1 MNVIPID
8 YAALITMAYLSSLW
22 LRMTITSMDSMQT
35 AHISPI
41 THISTFTLTSQDCIN
56 RTMKTHED
64 LSAAVTSPWEFSMT
78 NEDSMRF
85 RIRTIRISLTDR
97 FRTLTL
103 IMPLQDRKP
112 HGRRSQGHCRAQPEA
127 QVSAHLQ
134 VDLQEVPLAEWSAE
148 HYRQPQV

>member
-8 YAALITMAYLSSLW
+8 YAALIIMAYLSSPW
-22 LRMTITSMDSMQT
+22 LRMTIRSMDSMQT

-56 RTMKTHED
+56 KTMKTHEV
-64 LSAAVTSPWEFSMT
+64 LSAAVSSPWVFSMI
-78 NEDSMRF
+78 NEDNMRF

-103 IMPLQDRKP
+103 ITPLQDRKS
-112 HGRRSQGHCRAQPEA
+112 HGRRSQDHCRAQPEA
-127 QVSAHLQ
+127 QVLAHLQ
-134 VDLQEVPLAEWSAE
+134 VDLQEELQEVWLAEY
-148 HYRQPQV
+148 YRQLQV